1 MSKKKKVKDGG
12 PAYPFRDE
20 EGGFG
25 QITGMSV
32 RQAYKMAIV
41 QGLLARENDFGY
53 DIVGHVARIADLLIE
68 EDEEAAK

>member
-1 MSKKKKVKDGG
+1 MSKKKTVKDGG

-25 QITGMSV
+25 QITGMSM
-32 RQAYKMAIV
+32 RQAYKMAV
-41 QGLLARENDFGY
+41 VEGLLARENHFGY
-53 DIVGHVARIADLLIE
+53 DIVGHAGRIADLLIE